1 MGSSQE
7 AVRLPKQEI
16 AALGAVAQNNS
27 DESLVMEGL
36 VGKCPTAIVKLAG
49 VPVKCVLDTGGQ
61 TSLMTNEIYSTHLV
75 SNVKNL
81 DSVSQFV
88 RVVGAND
95 LSIPV
100 VGVVDVPLEVSGH
113 QMDAL
118 LLIRGGT
125 SVSRRSACPV
135 LLGCNVLRRIV
146 PFISP
151 ETSCPGWQSVL
162 PILRLDSQ
170 KVEVEHSQDLVTCS
184 GVALVTTG
192 VGWETIP
199 AASLQ
204 VLQCSLELC
213 EFSRGGETEQAIS
226 NKQLS
231 VLLEACD
238 SDSDHV
244 EMVHIVEGCQDV
256 APDKTVTVVVR
267 NDSGRQVSL
276 PPFSKVCQACAV
288 FGMNEVVVQSKGS
301 EIDVRLQE
309 VVVHE
314 LSPQAKP
321 KVADLSCR
329 SVECSESLQDPL
341 PEGLWIGPLT
351 SKQTYQVKE
360 LLSRRSQA
368 FSEGPLDLGN
378 CNLIPHQIKLKDDR
392 PVNLPFRRVP
402 PHLIEEVREQIQGL
416 LDKGII
422 KKSSSNYASRIV
434 PVRKRDGSLRLC
446 VDYRGRFAIPSPC
459 HALRSPWRC

>member
-1 MGSSQE
+1 M
-7 AVRLPKQEI
+7 
-16 AALGAVAQNNS
+16 
-27 DESLVMEGL
+27 
-36 VGKCPTAIVKLAG
+36 
-49 VPVKCVLDTGGQ
+49 
-61 TSLMTNEIYSTHLV
+61 
-75 SNVKNL
+75 
-81 DSVSQFV
+81 
-88 RVVGAND
+88 
-95 LSIPV
+95 
-100 VGVVDVPLEVSGH
+100 
-113 QMDAL
+113 
-118 LLIRGGT
+118 
-125 SVSRRSACPV
+125 
-135 LLGCNVLRRIV
+135 
-146 PFISP
+146 
-151 ETSCPGWQSVL
+151 
-162 PILRLDSQ
+162 
-170 KVEVEHSQDLVTCS
+170 
-184 GVALVTTG
+184 
-192 VGWETIP
+192 
-199 AASLQ
+199 
-204 VLQCSLELC
+204 ELC

-276 PPFSKVCQACAV
+276 PPFSKVCQASAV

-351 SKQTYQVKE
+351 SKQTYQVEE

-392 PVNLPFRRVP
+392 PVNLPFRPVP

-422 KKSSSNYASRIV
+422 KKSSSNYASPIV